1 MDIFDAL
8 ASTPTIA
15 SAAKRTTTSSDKRSY
30 QQLPPPPPPLS
41 SAKPETTTTETPSK
55 KQPSSSALPSR
66 VPRLPARVPTQDG
79 RIHLQSK
86 DNEPTSIEDSRSRR
100 SLTKEQQSL
109 TKDNEKND
117 ENQLNEQQR
126 IPTDEN
132 VPPASSSSSIQHP
145 MTTTDEDDRIS
156 LSLTDF
162 NAIFNR
168 VEDMRTQ
175 IAQMT
180 STETSKQQG
189 VDKATAIT
197 PPKTITRPAGPNIT
211 AIEGRIQRARKAM
224 RESLAITERWF
235 QSTEQELSS
244 SASLSYLPSR
254 KLSQI
259 SKWRHDTA
267 DDFSDSLP
275 ARRQPYSTLHSDVDD
290 TATTR
295 STSTHRSR
303 TSRVCFTSTSLTMCP
318 PFTHIND
325 RDLSEWHPRIYVL
338 NPPYPKALNLLLIL
352 DMHDHPI
359 K

>member
-15 SAAKRTTTSSDKRSY
+15 SAAKRTTTASSDKRSY
-30 QQLPPPPPPLS
+30 QQLPPPPPPAS
-41 SAKPETTTTETPSK
+41 SSSTAKPETTTTETSSK

-66 VPRLPARVPTQDG
+66 VPKLPARVPTQDG

-86 DNEPTSIEDSRSRR
+86 DNESTSIEDNPPQQPRTKERQ

-117 ENQLNEQQR
+117 DNQQQEQQG
-126 IPTDEN
+126 IPSDEN
-132 VPPASSSSSIQHP
+132 VPPSSSSSINHA
-145 MTTTDEDDRIS
+145 MTTTQEDDRIS

-180 STETSKQQG
+180 STETPKQQG

-197 PPKTITRPAGPNIT
+197 PPKTITRPAGPNMT
-211 AIEGRIQRARKAM
+211 AIEGRIQRARRAM

-235 QSTEQELSS
+235 QSTEEELSS
-244 SASLSYLPSR
+244 SRSSSYLPSR

-259 SKWRHDTA
+259 SRWRHDTA
-267 DDFSDSLP
+267 DDLSDSLP
-275 ARRQPYSTLHSDVDD
+275 DRRQPYSTLHSDLDD
-290 TATTR
+290 TTTTR

-303 TSRVCFTSTSLTMCP
+303 TSRVCFTSTCLTTIHSY
-318 PFTHIND
+318 FQ
-325 RDLSEWHPRIYVL
+325 
-338 NPPYPKALNLLLIL
+338 
-352 DMHDHPI
+352 
-359 K
+359 